1 MVEQERE
8 GKYVLIY
15 LSQNGHVVDS
25 DSQQGTGMTDYV
37 SIGQADVSCTVG
49 DRIHLA
55 HR

>member
-25 DSQQGTGMTDYV
+25 DSQRGAGMTDY
-37 SIGQADVSCTVG
+37 VSCTVG